1 MFVNFGICFTKSKKM
16 SYFTVIYNTHSLN
29 VFTWIILCIFI
40 FVLLCYL
47 YFFLNRTLF
56 TNYLCA
62 LLLLHGA
69 NFVHVIDDLI
79 IIMLL
84 LWFAGGIIFINNF
97 FFFFFF
103 VLISFES
110 GLVVNKTQF
119 QDLIIFCDVCP
130 VKNKNFTSIWIHL
143 IYNSHTLDFTWLLC
157 WYHIIPVHANLWNDI
172 LVFVINRLSQLM
184 KKKQKQKKIYENW
197 GKKVKTKHKSHNEFN
212 MWKHMNCQLFWHV
225 KECFHKAYSFI

>member
-40 FVLLCYL
+40 FVSLFYIN
-47 YFFLNRTLF
+47 FFFKSHFFF

-79 IIMLL
+79 IILLLL
-84 LWFAGGIIFINNF
+84 LWFAGGIIFINKFF

-110 GLVVNKTQF
+110 GLVENKTKL
-119 QDLIIFCDVCP
+119 QDLNIFCDVCP
-130 VKNKNFTSIWIHL
+130 VKNKFFYFDLDSLNLQFAHFRFHL
-143 IYNSHTLDFTWLLC
+143 VAMLIPHHSGACKSLK
-157 WYHIIPVHANLWNDI
+157 WYIGVC
-172 LVFVINRLSQLM
+172 
-184 KKKQKQKKIYENW
+184 Y
-197 GKKVKTKHKSHNEFN
+197 
-212 MWKHMNCQLFWHV
+212 
-225 KECFHKAYSFI
+225 